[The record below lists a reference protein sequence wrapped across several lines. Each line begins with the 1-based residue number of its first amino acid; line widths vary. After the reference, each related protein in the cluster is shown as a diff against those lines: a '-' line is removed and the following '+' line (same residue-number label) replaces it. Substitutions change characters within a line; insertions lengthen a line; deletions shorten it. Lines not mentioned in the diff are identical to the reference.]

1 MKIKYDDNGDAR
13 IDTLLTAIAILIG
26 SIMVISLT
34 TSPIVTG
41 IKEGERAPNITGK
54 AYNGSGWQDFDLQT
68 YYDYDWSME
77 NNNTTGSQ
85 WVMIEF
91 LDTDCPYC
99 FNAAEEY
106 QGLSQYFT
114 PENPNWNGPHVSFL
128 ASAAELTGLKGHDSS
143 REEIMAFRDMTPGE
157 MCNSGNQDC
166 SERGGS
172 PYLIP
177 FIDDLD
183 KSHMDK
189 WGIPGTP
196 AYFLIQPDGIIAWA
210 SADHVGE
217 TPGDAI
223 YRIIFKEY
231 IETLHPENAPQGGV

>member
-13 IDTLLTAIAILIG
+13 MDTALTVIAIFIG
-26 SIMVISLT
+26 AIVVISLT
-34 TSPIVTG
+34 TSPIITG
-41 IKEGERAPNITGK
+41 TKEGDRAPNIVGK
-54 AYNGSGWQDFDLQT
+54 AYNGSGWEDFDLST
-68 YYDYDWSME
+68 YYDSAWSIE

-91 LDTDCPYC
+91 LDTDCGYC
-99 FNAAEEY
+99 WGAAEEY

-114 PENPNWNGPHVSFL
+114 PENPNWDGPHVSFM
-128 ASAAELTGLKGHDSS
+128 ASAAELTGLKGHESS
-143 REEIMAFRDMTPGE
+143 REEIIAFRDKTPGE
-157 MCNSGNQDC
+157 MCNSSNQDC

-231 IETLHPENAPQGGV
+231 IEILHPENLSQGDV

>member
-1 MKIKYDDNGDAR
+1 MKTKYDDNGDAR
-13 IDTLLTAIAILIG
+13 MDKALTAIAILIG
-26 SIMVISLT
+26 AIMIISLT
-34 TSPIVTG
+34 TNPIITG
-41 IKEGERAPNITGK
+41 TKEGDRAPNIVGK
-54 AYNGSGWQDFDLQT
+54 AYNGSGWLDFDLST
-68 YYDYDWSME
+68 YYDSSWSME

-91 LDTDCPYC
+91 LDTDCGYC
-99 FNAAEEY
+99 WGAAEEY

-114 PENPNWNGPHVSFL
+114 PENPNWDGPHVSFM

-157 MCNSGNQDC
+157 MCNSSNQDC
-166 SERGGS
+166 STRGGS

-210 SADHVGE
+210 SADHEGE

-223 YRIIFKEY
+223 YRIVFKEY
-231 IETLHPENAPQGGV
+231 IETLHSESLSQGGV